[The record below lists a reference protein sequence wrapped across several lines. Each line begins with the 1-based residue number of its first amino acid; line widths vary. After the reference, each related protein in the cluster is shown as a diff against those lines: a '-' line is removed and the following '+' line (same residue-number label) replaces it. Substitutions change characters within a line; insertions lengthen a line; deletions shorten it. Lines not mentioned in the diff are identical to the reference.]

1 MAEAASTPARLAV
14 VVGGAGGVGWA
25 LARALAENPTYDR
38 VIVLSRR
45 FPADWPAKDAQDRM
59 VWMPADIL
67 DEDSLAAAAVRI
79 TALGAPSLILIATGI
94 LHGEGLAPEKTLRA
108 VTAEALSRVFLV
120 NAVGPA
126 LVAKHLL
133 PLTPRD
139 QPSVLAALSARVGS
153 IGDNQLGG
161 WYGYRAAKAAL
172 NMLIHT
178 IAIEHRRTRPL
189 GVCVALHPG
198 TVDTALSAPFQT
210 AVPDGRLF
218 TAEQSAAALLAVVEG
233 LGPEANGGFYAW
245 DGAPIPW

>member
-1 MAEAASTPARLAV
+1 MADAASTPARLAV

-25 LARALAENPTYDR
+25 LVCALAANLAYDR
-38 VIVLSRR
+38 IIVLSRR
-45 FPADWPAKDAQDRM
+45 FPAAWPANDLQDRL
-59 VWMPADIL
+59 VWIAADIL

-79 TALGAPSLILIATGI
+79 AALGAPTLILIATGI
-94 LHGEGLAPEKTLRA
+94 LHGEGLAPEKTMRTLN
-108 VTAEALSRVFLV
+108 VEALSRVFLV

-161 WYGYRAAKAAL
+161 WYGYRASKAAL
-172 NMLIHT
+172 NMLIRT
-178 IAIEHRRTRPL
+178 LAIEHRRTRPL
-189 GVCVALHPG
+189 GICVALHPG
-198 TVDTALSAPFQT
+198 TVDTTLSAPFQT

-218 TAEQSAAALLAVVEG
+218 TAEQSAAALLAVVES
-233 LGPEANGGFYAW
+233 LGPQANGGFYAW